1 MLVATK
7 SVNKIVSEN
16 ILFLKNNIN
25 HDFIDINKQLPN
37 IY

>member
-16 ILFLKNNIN
+16 ILFLKNNIK
-25 HDFIDINKQLPN
+25 HEFIDINKQLPN

>member
-25 HDFIDINKQLPN
+25 HKFIDINKQLPN

>member
-16 ILFLKNNIN
+16 ISFLKNKIN
-25 HDFIDINKQLPN
+25 HEFIDINK
-37 IY
+37 